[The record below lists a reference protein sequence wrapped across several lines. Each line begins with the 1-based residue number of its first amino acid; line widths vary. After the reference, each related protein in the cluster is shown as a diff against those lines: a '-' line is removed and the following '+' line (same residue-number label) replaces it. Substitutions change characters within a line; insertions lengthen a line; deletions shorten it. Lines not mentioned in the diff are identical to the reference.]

1 MNGWIKIE
9 RAITEH
15 WIYDD
20 PWKFRAWIDLLI
32 LANHAEHKVNL
43 KNQIFVC
50 GRGEVLRSLD
60 FFSRRWREN
69 RSKIRTF
76 LMLLQKDGMI
86 ELKPHA
92 KITHITIC
100 KYESYQGELNADETQ
115 MKRNRNA
122 DETQTKTYKNVKNV
136 KNVNNSYTAHDFK
149 NDLMNLGIDEKLAE
163 DVIQH
168 RRKCKG
174 LFTERSF
181 AGLKKQLT
189 LFAEGEKNNFAAAL
203 TFLVEQTSW
212 QTFNYE
218 YYKNKIN
225 GNKKTEQKHVAV
237 VRDYGQISG
246 ALQF

>member
-20 PWKFRAWIDLLI
+20 PWKFRAWIDLLV

-43 KNQIFVC
+43 KNQIYVC

-69 RSKIRTF
+69 RSKIRSF
-76 LMLLQKDGMI
+76 LLLLQKDNMI
-86 ELKPHA
+86 ELKTGS

-100 KYESYQGELNADETQ
+100 KYESYQGEPNADETQ
-115 MKRNRNA
+115 MKRNRNE
-122 DETQTKTYKNVKNV
+122 DETQPKTYKNVKNV
-136 KNVNNSYTAHDFK
+136 NNVKNIFSAPEFK
-149 NDLMNLGIDEKLAE
+149 QSLIDLGVDEKLAE

-174 LFTERSF
+174 LFTERAFS
-181 AGLKKQLT
+181 GLKKQLE
-189 LFAEGEKNNFAAAL
+189 LFEQAEKTNLAAAL
-203 TFLVEQTSW
+203 TFLVEETSW
-212 QTFNYE
+212 QTFTYE
-218 YYKNKIN
+218 YYKNKKH
-225 GNKKTEQKHVAV
+225 GKQQTKHVASV
-237 VRDYGQISG
+237 HDYGQIHG
-246 ALQF
+246 AAQF